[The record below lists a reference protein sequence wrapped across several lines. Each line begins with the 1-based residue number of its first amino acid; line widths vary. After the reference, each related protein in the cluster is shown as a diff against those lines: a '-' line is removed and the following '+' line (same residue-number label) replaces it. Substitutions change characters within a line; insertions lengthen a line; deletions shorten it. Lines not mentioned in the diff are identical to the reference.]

1 MTETEQGRWDL
12 SVLYKGFDDP
22 AFAADITR
30 LEELMAGY
38 RRQVHE
44 REGLDAAALA
54 ALLACEEEMWRIGA
68 DLQKFTEMR
77 READAGDSQ
86 AVDAMGRLK
95 AVFGGIAGETALV
108 RRWMGELKLTEEDWT
123 AYPILADYRF

>member
-1 MTETEQGRWDL
+1 METEQGRWDL

-30 LEELMAGY
+30 LEDLMAGY

-54 ALLACEEEMWRIGA
+54 ALLARLTPGTARPWTPWA
-68 DLQKFTEMR
+68 VSR
-77 READAGDSQ
+77 R
-86 AVDAMGRLK
+86 
-95 AVFGGIAGETALV
+95 
-108 RRWMGELKLTEEDWT
+108 
-123 AYPILADYRF
+123 YLAA

>member
-1 MTETEQGRWDL
+1 METEQGRWDL
-12 SVLYKGFDDP
+12 SALYKGFDDP

-38 RRQVHE
+38 QRQVHE

-95 AVFGGIAGETALV
+95 AVFGSIAGGDGPGAPLD
-108 RRWMGELKLTEEDWT
+108 GG
-123 AYPILADYRF
+123 ADTDRGGLDCVSHSG